1 MIPDE
6 QLIRT
11 VIRSVWSTQLG
22 LEIADLPGPPDARST
37 GATHTAVIHIS
48 GDFRGVVRL
57 KASLPLVRRAAAV
70 MFGLPEDRLDRS
82 DECDVVGEL
91 ANVVA
96 GNIKALIPGSSN
108 ISLPTIVEGSDYRIS
123 TVAIASSLEC
133 AFSLD
138 GEWLT
143 VTLVEHNEA

>member
-11 VIRSVWSTQLG
+11 VVRSVWSTQLG
-22 LEIADLPGPPDARST
+22 LAISDLPNPPDVRST

-57 KASLPLVRRAAAV
+57 QASLAMVRRAAAV
-70 MFGLPEDRLDRS
+70 MFDTPEDRLDRD
-82 DECDVVGEL
+82 DERDVIGEL

-96 GNIKALIPGSSN
+96 GNLKALLAGSSN
-108 ISLPTIVEGSDYRIS
+108 LSLPTIVEGSDYRIS
-123 TVAIASSLEC
+123 TLAIASSRQC
-133 AFSLD
+133 SFSLD

-143 VTLVEHNEA
+143 VTMVEHRDA

>member
-11 VIRSVWSTQLG
+11 VVRSVWSTQLG
-22 LEIADLPGPPDARST
+22 LAISDLPNPPDVRST

-57 KASLPLVRRAAAV
+57 QASLAMVRR
-70 MFGLPEDRLDRS
+70 R
-82 DECDVVGEL
+82 DVIGEL

-96 GNIKALIPGSSN
+96 GNLKALLAGSSN
-108 ISLPTIVEGSDYRIS
+108 LSLPTIVEGSDYRIS
-123 TVAIASSLEC
+123 TVAIASSREC
-133 AFSLD
+133 SFSLD

-143 VTLVEHNEA
+143 VTMVEHREA